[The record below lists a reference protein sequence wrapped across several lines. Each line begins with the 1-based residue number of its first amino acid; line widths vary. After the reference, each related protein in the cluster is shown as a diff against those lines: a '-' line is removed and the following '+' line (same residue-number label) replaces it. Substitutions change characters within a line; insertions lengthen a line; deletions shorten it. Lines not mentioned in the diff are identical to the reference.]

1 MTELLGKLL
10 GRSRGLSGL
19 ELRVLDAVRALLPA
33 PQACQWD
40 EQVRTINKVQRLPD
54 GVEVD
59 FYRMKQGRPSFDEA
73 LAFPNREGELLL
85 AIVSIVLDQAP
96 WPSELAARVW
106 CTRGSCSPSSTTAA
120 ASTSTRPW
128 TWIRP
133 RHCGS
138 TAGSSVILPPLAEQ
152 TLPVVGAMP
161 GEPLGVV
168 ASSLS
173 FAA

>member
-106 CTRGSCSPSSTTAA
+106 CTRGFLFSIEYDGSSKYVDEALDMDPPPPLRIDCRLVGDLAA
-120 ASTSTRPW
+120 AR
-128 TWIRP
+128 
-133 RHCGS
+133 
-138 TAGSSVILPPLAEQ
+138 
-152 TLPVVGAMP
+152 
-161 GEPLGVV
+161 
-168 ASSLS
+168 
-173 FAA
+173 